1 MWIGM
6 IGINELLVVFIM
18 LLVTWFVAIYPFY
31 RILDRIG
38 KNKWLSLISVIP
50 FGVLILLYYIAFTD
64 WKVKY

>member
-1 MWIGM
+1 MMGL
-6 IGINELLVVFIM
+6 GINELFISVCLVIV
-18 LLVTWFVAIYPFY
+18 VWFVAIYPFY

-50 FGVLILLYYIAFTD
+50 FGILILLYYIAFTD